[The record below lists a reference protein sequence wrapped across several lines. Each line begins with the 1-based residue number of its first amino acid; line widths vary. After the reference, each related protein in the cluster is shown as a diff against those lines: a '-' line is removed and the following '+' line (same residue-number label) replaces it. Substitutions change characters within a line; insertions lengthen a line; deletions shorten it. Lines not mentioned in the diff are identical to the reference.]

1 MAKSVDSII
10 ESAAKEI
17 AGDWKELSLKVAQ
30 RKTVESLLSNQD
42 NMAVLPTGFGKI
54 VCSRAIN
61 TFMAAVGVSPRSSK

>member
-17 AGDWKELSLKVAQ
+17 AEDWKELSLKVAQ
-30 RKTVESLLSNQD
+30 RKTVASLLSLVL
-42 NMAVLPTGFGKI
+42 AVLPTGFGKI